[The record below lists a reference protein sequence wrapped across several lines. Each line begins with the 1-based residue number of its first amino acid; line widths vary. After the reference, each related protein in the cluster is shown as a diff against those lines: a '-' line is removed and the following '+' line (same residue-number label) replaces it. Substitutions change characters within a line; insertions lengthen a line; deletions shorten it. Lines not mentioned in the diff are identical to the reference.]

1 MADDISKKISIQ
13 VEVNSSIQQQ
23 TDNYKAAF
31 ESLRA
36 SILALGKPL
45 TDLSNSIGV
54 LNTDIIKAADDAGK
68 AVGNAV
74 DKSQS
79 NITATVKTEDQKRS
93 ATILEN
99 AKNTISKVW
108 SNFVK
113 AEDDKSK
120 VATDSNAKTN
130 ANIAANT
137 TKLQQLIGSKNY
149 QITQDVAD
157 SSYKI
162 ITESIALHTDARV
175 KELEEEKKNAL
186 RNTSLTEDAKN
197 KIKNDYAQK
206 EKDAKLKGFKEQQ
219 KADMGQAIANGAV
232 AITKV
237 SAQSGILA
245 PIMIA
250 GVIANTA
257 IQVAK
262 IASQPPPKFATGG
275 YFKSDGK
282 GAVLQ
287 GYSRADNTNAYLRS
301 GEAVVVSEA
310 MRDPWARN
318 LVSAINVAYGGRD
331 FSVPNVSRGYA
342 VGGIFTDG
350 GNANRYYNQPVNDQK
365 NLANTVAY
373 QMINNFPPVY
383 VDVKDVNNQQ
393 NILAQTINR
402 VNL

>member
-1 MADDISKKISIQ
+1 MAEDITRKISID

-23 TDNYKAAF
+23 TDDYKAAF

-36 SILALGKPL
+36 SILGLSKPL

-54 LNTDIIKAADDAGK
+54 LNTDITKAATESEKTIGK
-68 AVGNAV
+68 
-74 DKSQS
+74 SLET
-79 NITATVKTEDQKRS
+79 ITSKAKTEEQTKS
-93 ATILEN
+93 KTILDST
-99 AKNTISKVW
+99 KNTLSKVW
-108 SNFVK
+108 SLFVK

-120 VATDSNAKTN
+120 IATDSNTKTN
-130 ANIAANT
+130 TNIANNAT
-137 TKLQQLIGSKNY
+137 GLQQLIKSKNL

-162 ITESIALHTDARV
+162 ITESIALHTNAKVRA
-175 KELEEEKKNAL
+175 LEEEKKKAL
-186 RNTSLTEDAKN
+186 SNTSLTEDAKN

-206 EKDAKLKGFKEQQ
+206 ENNVKLKGFKEQQ
-219 KADMGQAIANGAV
+219 KADIGQAITNGAV

-237 SAQSGILA
+237 TAQSGILA
-245 PIMIA
+245 PVMIA

-257 IQVAK
+257 AQVAK
-262 IASQPPPKFATGG
+262 IASQAPPKFAKGG
-275 YFKSDGK
+275 YFQSDGN
-282 GAVLQ
+282 GAVLP
-287 GYSRADNTNAYLRS
+287 GYSRNDNTNAFLRS

-331 FSVPNVSRGYA
+331 FSVPNLARGYA